1 MKIYH
6 ISGMACLPNTKKSDY
21 QYFDGVVGSD
31 LDLSIPENYID
42 FKNRILE
49 NVRIKLREPNLIE
62 EDMTLTS
69 LSVIGEK

>member
-6 ISGMACLPNTKKSDY
+6 VSGMACLPNTKKSDY

-42 FKNRILE
+42 FKRYF
-49 NVRIKLREPNLIE
+49 
-62 EDMTLTS
+62 
-69 LSVIGEK
+69 